1 MSKAV
6 RAIIMTDTHI
16 LVMFRNKQGSK
27 YATLVGGRIN
37 EGETPEEALV
47 REVREET
54 KLKITNYEL
63 VFIEEH
69 AAPYNSQ
76 YIYLCEV
83 ESYNPVDLEEFSE
96 EATLNRLGINMHKPM
111 WVAKTGFKNLAFRT
125 PALQSAIVEGLKK
138 GFPAEP
144 VDL

>member
-6 RAIIMTDTHI
+6 RAIIMNDDYI

-27 YATLVGGRIN
+27 YTTLVGGRIN

-47 REVREET
+47 REIREET

-69 AAPYNSQ
+69 DAPYNSQ
-76 YIYLCEV
+76 YIYLCDV
-83 ESYNPVDLEEFSE
+83 ESYGPVELEDMSE
-96 EATLNRLGINMHKPM
+96 EATLNKLGFNTHKPM
-111 WVAKTGFKNLAFRT
+111 WVSKTGFKNLAFRT
-125 PALQSAIVEGLKK
+125 PALQQAILEGMKN
-138 GFPAEP
+138 GFPPEP
-144 VDL
+144 VEL